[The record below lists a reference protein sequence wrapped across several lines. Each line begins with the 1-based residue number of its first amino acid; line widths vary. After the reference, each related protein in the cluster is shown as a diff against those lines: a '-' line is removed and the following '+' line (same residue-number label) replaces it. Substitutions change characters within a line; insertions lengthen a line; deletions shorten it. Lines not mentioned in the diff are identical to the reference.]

1 MFSGEISIVEDLEA
15 PNCSDPTHLPNNRLL
30 LKAILKKTGQDH
42 RRKMSE
48 STSASSSGII

>member
-15 PNCSDPTHLPNNRLL
+15 PNCSDPTHLPNNRLQ
-30 LKAILKKTGQDH
+30 LKGILKKSGQDH

-48 STSASSSGII
+48 STSASSSGNI